1 VRCTDGGRGNE
12 PFAMMNKTKSGFVRT
27 ALLPLLTLVFV
38 SLAGAM
44 LVALRIAWTGHF
56 AYLFLIW
63 NLILAWLP
71 LVFAVCLC
79 REYDKQGSGSR
90 WKLGF
95 LAGLW
100 LLFLPNAPYIF
111 TDLVHLNNW
120 FRGHYWVDLSLILL
134 FALTGFM
141 VGFLSLYLVQEV
153 VADKFGRAISWL
165 LVAAAAGLS
174 GFGIYVGRFLRWNS
188 WAVVTNPMGL
198 TRDLGHL
205 ALHPLTNYLGV
216 VFPALFAT
224 FLFLAYL
231 MLYALTQLQPVREHR
246 G

>member
-1 VRCTDGGRGNE
+1 
-12 PFAMMNKTKSGFVRT
+12 MNNSKSGFVRT
-27 ALLPLLTLVFV
+27 VLLPLLTLLFV
-38 SLAGAM
+38 SLVGAM
-44 LVALRIAWTGHF
+44 LVALRMAWTGRF
-56 AYLFLIW
+56 TYLFLIW

-79 REYDKQGSGSR
+79 REYQRQVSASR
-90 WKLGF
+90 WKLAL

-120 FRGHYWVDLSLILL
+120 FRSHYWVDLSLILL

-153 VADKFGRAISWL
+153 VADKFGRATSWL

-205 ALHPLTNYLGV
+205 ELHPLTNYLGV

-231 MLYALTQLQPVREHR
+231 MLYALTQLQPARER
-246 G
+246 RR

>member
-1 VRCTDGGRGNE
+1 
-12 PFAMMNKTKSGFVRT
+12 MNNSKSGIVRR
-27 ALLPLLTLVFV
+27 ALLPLLTLLFV
-38 SLAGAM
+38 SVAGAV
-44 LVALRIAWTGHF
+44 LVVLRIAWTGHF
-56 AYLFLIW
+56 TYLFLIW

-79 REYDKQGSGSR
+79 REYQKQGSASR
-90 WKLGF
+90 WKLAL

-120 FRGHYWVDLSLILL
+120 FRPHYWVDLSLILL
-134 FALTGFM
+134 FALTGFTL
-141 VGFLSLYLVQEV
+141 GFLSLYLVQEV
-153 VADKFGRAISWL
+153 VADRFGRAMSWL
-165 LVAAAAGLS
+165 CVAIAAGLS

-188 WAVVTNPMGL
+188 WAVVTHPFGL
-198 TRDLGHL
+198 IRDLGHV

-216 VFPALFAT
+216 VFPMLFAT

-231 MLYALTQLQPVREHR
+231 MLYALTQLQPVGEHR